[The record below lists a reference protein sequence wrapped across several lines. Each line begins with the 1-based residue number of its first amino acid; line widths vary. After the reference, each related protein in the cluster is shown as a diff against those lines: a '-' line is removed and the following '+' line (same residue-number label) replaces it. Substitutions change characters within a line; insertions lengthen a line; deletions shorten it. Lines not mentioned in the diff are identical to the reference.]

1 MIREMLQSFVT
12 MFLTADTRLMRF
24 WFALCSLGYAN
35 WVFFDEFYPILHP
48 SITKFVD
55 IGVLPWLF
63 LTHAAVSIYSV
74 LREKTNTQ
82 FLFLEGV
89 LGVFLWLATGIA
101 ETTDQGSLGPN
112 LIASFMAI
120 YLLIRYPTHYRHA
133 SRRSTD

>member
-1 MIREMLQSFVT
+1 MNRELVQSFVR

-24 WFALCSLGYAN
+24 WFALCSIGYAN
-35 WVFFDEFYPILHP
+35 WVFFDDHYSVLHP
-48 SITKFVD
+48 SINNFVD
-55 IGVLPWLF
+55 VQMLPWLF
-63 LTHAAVSIYSV
+63 LTHACVSIYSV
-74 LREKTNTQ
+74 LSEKTNTY

-89 LGVFLWLATGIA
+89 LGVFLWLVTGIS

-120 YLLIRYPTHYRHA
+120 YLLVRYPTHYRHD